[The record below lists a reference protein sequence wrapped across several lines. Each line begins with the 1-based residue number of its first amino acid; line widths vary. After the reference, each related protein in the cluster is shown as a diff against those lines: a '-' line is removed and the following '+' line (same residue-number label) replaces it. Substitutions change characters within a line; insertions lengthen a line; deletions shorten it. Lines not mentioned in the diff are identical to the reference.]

1 MAENEKK
8 KQLWQSVL
16 ADKSF
21 VKKEDSEPRPG
32 IKSKIDKVY
41 DELEIDK
48 RYEEVRET
56 EGRTED
62 APADGPRAS

>member
-1 MAENEKK
+1 MSGDEKK

-21 VKKEDSEPRPG
+21 VKKDAGEPRSG

-41 DELEIDK
+41 DELEIEK

-56 EGRTED
+56 EDRTED

>member
-1 MAENEKK
+1 MSGNEKK

-21 VKKEDSEPRPG
+21 VKKDASESGAG

-48 RYEEVRET
+48 RYQEVRET

>member
-1 MAENEKK
+1 MSEDGKK

-16 ADKSF
+16 SDKSF
-21 VKKEDSEPRPG
+21 LKKEDTPEPSD

-48 RYEEVRET
+48 RYEQVQEE
-56 EGRTED
+56 ED
-62 APADGPRAS
+62 DADSENLGPRAS